1 MIASASRSSCV
12 APVWDGPERRSSPP
26 GTFRSRSPFGARHDR
41 ERRVLQDLEA
51 LAEGGVLGRME
62 SAALDVQSGLDHSS
76 NVGGLEWSFDGV
88 SFDGAAS
95 SSQCSTAWG
104 SPAVQASQEASRAL
118 GFNDKRMQEAEQRA
132 WDYSRQ
138 RAQLG
143 WPH

>member
-1 MIASASRSSCV
+1 MNSASFWGVGEASLI
-12 APVWDGPERRSSPP
+12 PLDGGP
-26 GTFRSRSPFGARHDR
+26 
-41 ERRVLQDLEA
+41 
-51 LAEGGVLGRME
+51 
-62 SAALDVQSGLDHSS
+62 S